1 MQLSTPHGAL
11 GTALFN
17 LIVKFVEILSTP
29 HGALGTPN
37 DHINQNKTYQ
47 SLCQEGTPFK

>member
-1 MQLSTPHGAL
+1 MLSTPHGAL
-11 GTALFN
+11 GTTYAIIN
-17 LIVKFVEILSTP
+17 LTMAKVLSTP

-47 SLCQEGTPFK
+47 SLCQGGTPFE